1 MTPNAVLAALAGALI
16 VAGIL
21 GVVAGFRPAPEP
33 EPRTV
38 RPPGRFRRWWRSV
51 PRARRLAALT
61 GLVVGVVAGLL
72 TGWVV
77 LMVLLPAMVLGL
89 PVLLAT
95 SSEAGRIARLDGIAE
110 WTRNLSGVLT
120 AGQGLEQALIASLRS
135 TPESLRPQVA
145 LLVARLRSR
154 WPTEQALRAFADDL
168 DDPTGDLVAAALILG
183 SRKRGPGLSAVLT
196 GLAESTADD
205 VRARRQIEADRAK
218 PRATAR
224 WVTILSAGA
233 LAVLALSG
241 QFLAPYATPLGQ
253 AILLVLLGAYAA
265 CLVWM
270 KHMAATP
277 TGERFITQRIEVRR

>member
-1 MTPNAVLAALAGALI
+1 MMPILAGLCGALI

-21 GVVAGFRPAPEP
+21 GIIAGLRPVPER
-33 EPRTV
+33 EPRQP
-38 RPPGRFRRWWRSV
+38 RQPGRLRRAWQAVPPARRW
-51 PRARRLAALT
+51 AALT
-61 GLVVGVVAGLL
+61 ALAVGVVVGLL

-77 LMVLLPAMVLGL
+77 LVVVLPAAVLGL

-95 SSEAGRIARLDGIAE
+95 SSETARIARLDGIAE

-120 AGQGLEQALIASLRS
+120 AGQGLEQALMASLRS
-135 TPESLRPQVA
+135 TPESVRPQVS

-168 DDPTGDLVAAALILG
+168 DDATGDLVAAALILG
-183 SRKRGPGLSAVLT
+183 SRKRGPGLAAVLT

-233 LAVLALSG
+233 LTVLALSG

-253 AILLVLLGAYAA
+253 VILLVLLTAYAA

-270 KHMAATP
+270 RRMAATP
-277 TGERFITQRIEVRR
+277 AAARFITSRPEGGR

>member
-1 MTPNAVLAALAGALI
+1 MLLAGLSGALI

-21 GVVAGFRPAPEP
+21 GIIAGLRPGPEP
-33 EPRTV
+33 EPRPVREPGRLQKAWRAASTV
-38 RPPGRFRRWWRSV
+38 RRWATLV
-51 PRARRLAALT
+51 ALA
-61 GLVVGVVAGLL
+61 VGVVAGLV

-77 LMVLLPAMVLGL
+77 LIVLLPALVWGL

-95 SSEAGRIARLDGIAE
+95 STEQARIARLDGVAE

-135 TPESLRPQVA
+135 TPDSVRPQVS

-183 SRKRGPGLSAVLT
+183 SRKRGPGLAAVLT

-241 QFLAPYATPLGQ
+241 QFLAPYATPVGQ
-253 AILLVLLGAYAA
+253 VILLVLLAAYAA

-270 KHMAATP
+270 KRMATTP
-277 TGERFITQRIEVRR
+277 AAARFITSRVEGPR

>member
-1 MTPNAVLAALAGALI
+1 MMPILAGLCGALV

-21 GVVAGFRPAPEP
+21 GIIAGLRRVPAPEP
-33 EPRTV
+33 APPRQ
-38 RPPGRFRRWWRSV
+38 PGRLRRAWAGVPPARRW
-51 PRARRLAALT
+51 AALAALAV
-61 GLVVGVVAGLL
+61 GLVAGVL
-72 TGWVV
+72 TGWLVLLVV
-77 LMVLLPAMVLGL
+77 LPAAVLGL

-110 WTRNLSGVLT
+110 WTRNLSGVLV
-120 AGQGLEQALIASLRS
+120 AGQGLEQALTASLRS
-135 TPESLRPQVA
+135 TPESVRPQVS

-168 DDPTGDLVAAALILG
+168 DDATGDLVAAALILG
-183 SRKRGPGLSAVLT
+183 SRKRGPGLAAVLS

-233 LAVLALSG
+233 LTVLALTG

-253 AILLVLLGAYAA
+253 VILLVLLTCYAM

-270 KHMAATP
+270 RRMAATP
-277 TGERFITQRIEVRR
+277 APARFITQRQEAGR